1 MLGQTE
7 ERPQC
12 MAGQVAK
19 EKEDCPYGLYD
30 EVQRRVHDSSVLD
43 VPCKDAPSD

>member
-1 MLGQTE
+1 
-7 ERPQC
+7 
-12 MAGQVAK
+12 MASQVAK